1 MDTGKLRYFYLL
13 SLCLVVFMA
22 VIAWKK
28 RSLLENFAS
37 QQQPVLSWTSLAYNA
52 TTGGIGK
59 AVRVSIGS
67 DNTVACLN
75 DSDAIMKSAN
85 GLWKTIPGTL
95 NELHVK
101 DVNNVV
107 GIARDFAIYQTVN
120 ANAAAASVSWTKLT
134 ASRFDNVSLGWDGS
148 VWATTLPVGGT
159 WGVYT
164 YNSSTNVWTKLP
176 GSIKQVSV
184 LNSSTAWGID
194 AQGMVWSW
202 TGQQWTQQQG
212 QFSKISVGTDG
223 AVWAM
228 DGNGIISR
236 LSTVTN
242 TWQPVS
248 GTYSDLSAKDANT
261 VAVID
266 STGNISIGSLA
277 SAGPVAVQQA
287 TPFVI
292 SAYSGG
298 STAYSDFQQS
308 AVAWAQL
315 SVNGTALL
323 GASNSGNGYNVVALN
338 SQGTVAFTKSYDV
351 NQSAAMGTQLAQD
364 LTSILTNKATNAA
377 TNLYGGYTGGQS
389 PSTNFSVTIADHLL
403 YTGQTTDGY
412 YPANVVPA
420 TYTLTFKYKGAG
432 AFSLSQTGVD
442 SGNVSDTLTG
452 TSNWQIYTKQVVHT
466 QTGLHKLSFHNLE
479 VAQTEIEH
487 PVLTI
492 AKSSSTVSD
501 VMMLI
506 VLGQGNLGASNS
518 DIVTFFT
525 SLGSTAIANVAT
537 TTSYLFVYNAKTG
550 NVVNEQSSSSSH
562 VMFQSNG
569 PVPILKSTWAASSGT
584 TSTSSVIYIINQ
596 GVFVQYDMS
605 AAAVKTS
612 VNLSATSLPAPFN
625 SGIDSVYPMSDGKTY
640 LMTRGKLWLTTTD
653 LAALSVKD
661 GPGVIGQGLLS
672 GINQA
677 PFTNGI
683 QAITPSP
690 DNNAYAFSFNTF
702 AKLNAS
708 LTQTLTTG
716 TLGGKGTDFAGL
728 PASFQNKIDSA
739 FLAGSTI
746 GLIAGDKLLFYDPKQ
761 AVVTSAAT
769 SILSNPQFMGLPIS
783 FKESTTN
790 TAKPFFNHTVFPGN
804 RMKNFDISVQ
814 VGQGYPGWDTSSF
827 QKFNQNIA
835 YNIVDPPIRVAS
847 FLTMYPAVAT
857 TYGTDT
863 NTVLKAYE
871 SNDGRWS
878 GVPTYG
884 GNTVSFTIVDPT
896 QASYW
901 LSYSNSSGTAFNY
914 TKLKPCEF
922 YQLSLWIRT
931 GDPTGLTV
939 GAESGTPSDTGVALT
954 GIQVKSGDGWQLL
967 TWNFYNPSSATGQ
980 DISFTLTQSTNSTNV
995 IHTLYGPVLLNTGH
1009 LLASNIMTKVDEADH
1024 VYLNSGG
1031 KYLTYD
1037 GTNLTF
1043 ASSATADSRFSLFSV
1058 NASIVITSA
1067 SRYASDG
1074 QPLNLVSDGKTC
1086 SMSNVQDASAI
1097 WVCIEDE
1104 NDNSY
1109 FIHRATDTMLQ
1120 PDASGNPTVA
1130 ACQNTLDASTTAAFS
1145 FSLDPPVPAKT
1156 DAVYVN
1162 AAFSQ
1167 QSTVVL
1173 IRGNTFASYDP
1184 REQRPVIYPIN
1195 LDEHSWF
1202 MKLPDSSKKI
1212 SSALQQGTT
1221 TYLFNGR
1228 TFCAWNLTSNS
1239 RSTCGLFLGPGG
1251 DSRFSKMPPPF
1262 SKHLDGAF
1270 VLDGSSAVFVSNG
1283 MWLQW
1288 NVTSNAPIAVGTI
1301 GSGMFSGFDAS
1312 LLSAG
1317 IDSCVDN
1324 PNQMGSAYFFSSGEY
1339 ILYDCLKQVT
1349 IDGPNTLGSPGTAFA
1364 GLTAPFIPSQADMCD
1379 LYLQNVKANT
1389 DYPKTTCVDDPKRSY
1404 QWMSDCIFSDVS
1416 CDSAG
1421 GVWNDIGG
1429 FCGSAISKGATPLRN
1444 VDPAKRKTNLANYMQ
1459 SCKPVSQYDYNTM
1472 TTAEQKK
1479 YDALNQKVTKE
1490 KAAALKLA
1498 ARVSSEQKNL
1508 QTLNAALSSLQMKL
1522 TSEDSQACRPNYVC
1536 LKAIGSGSVK
1546 DIPLGCEQQTI
1557 KQILAKNPM
1566 TDADLQTLLQIITK
1580 KGAINDYPIMQH
1592 PDYPNLVRT
1601 GVVTKCTPP
1610 KDKVITDFAI
1620 KDFPDF
1626 PKYIRKDQ
1634 ILSASSKSGGQST
1647 SANGSGVG
1655 LGSANATSTSSVGS
1669 QIASQTNTSGS
1680 RSSANTSPN
1689 TNIGASVGKNLK
1701 CHHGKFSNIIRQALS
1716 GN

>member
-1 MDTGKLRYFYLL
+1 MGTGKLRYFYLM
-13 SLCLVVFMA
+13 SLCLVVFVAM
-22 VIAWKK
+22 IAWK
-28 RSLLENFAS
+28 RRGLLETFAV
-37 QQQPVLSWTSLAYNA
+37 QQQPILSRTNLVYNA
-52 TTGGIGK
+52 TTGGAGK
-59 AVRVSIGS
+59 ALRISIGS
-67 DNTVACLN
+67 DNTVMCIN
-75 DSDAIMKSAN
+75 DSDTIMKSSN
-85 GLWKTIPGTL
+85 GRWTMIPGTL

-101 DVNNVV
+101 DVNNIV
-107 GIARDFAIYQTVN
+107 GVARDFAIYQTSN
-120 ANAAAASVSWTKLT
+120 ANAANVSWTKLT
-134 ASRFDNVSLGWDGS
+134 ASRFDNVSFGWDGS
-148 VWATTLPVGGT
+148 IWATTLPVGGT

-164 YNSSTNVWTKLP
+164 YNTSTNVWTKLP
-176 GSIKQVSV
+176 GSIKQVAV
-184 LNSSTAWGID
+184 LNASTAWGID
-194 AQGMVWSW
+194 PQGMVWKW
-202 TGQQWTQQQG
+202 TSQQWSQQQG

-228 DGNGIISR
+228 DSNGIISR

-248 GTYSDLSAKDANT
+248 GTFTDLSAKDANT
-261 VAVID
+261 IAVID
-266 STGNISIGSLA
+266 NTGNVGIGSLA
-277 SAGPVAVQQA
+277 SAGPVAMQQA
-287 TPFVI
+287 TPFVL

-298 STAYSDFQQS
+298 STVYSDYQQS

-315 SVNGTALL
+315 SVNGKALL
-323 GASNSGNGYNVVALN
+323 DASNSGNGYNVVALN
-338 SQGTVAFTKSYDV
+338 SRGEVAFTKSYDV

-364 LTSILTNKATNAA
+364 LTAMLTSKATNAA

-389 PSTNFSVTIADHLL
+389 NSKNFSLTLTDHLI
-403 YTGQTTDGY
+403 YRGQTTDGY

-420 TYTLTFKYKGAG
+420 AYTLTFKYKGTG
-432 AFSLSQTGVD
+432 TFSISQTGID
-442 SGNVSDTLTG
+442 SGNLSDTLTG
-452 TSNWQIYTKQVVHT
+452 TPDWQVYTKQVVHT
-466 QTGLHKLSFHNLE
+466 QSGLHKLTFRNLE
-479 VAQTEIEH
+479 VTQTEIEH
-487 PVLTI
+487 PVLT
-492 AKSSSTVSD
+492 ATKSSSTKRD

-506 VLGQGNLGASNS
+506 VLGQGNLGASNP
-518 DIVTFFT
+518 DLVTFFT
-525 SLGSTAIANVAT
+525 TLGSTSIANVAN
-537 TTSYLFVYNAKTG
+537 TTSYLFVYNARNG
-550 NVVNEQSSSSSH
+550 NVINEQSSSSSH
-562 VMFQSNG
+562 VLFQSDG
-569 PVPILKSTWAASSGT
+569 PVPVLKSTWSANSGSA
-584 TSTSSVIYIINQ
+584 STSSVIYIINQ
-596 GVFVQYDMS
+596 GVLIQYDMN
-605 AAAVKTS
+605 AAAVKGT
-612 VNLSATSLPAPFN
+612 VNLGSTSLPAPFN
-625 SGIDSVYPMSDGKTY
+625 SGIDSVYPMSDSKTY

-653 LAALSVKD
+653 LTGLRVKD

-690 DNNAYAFSFNTF
+690 DNQAYAFSFNTF

-708 LTQTLTTG
+708 LTQILTTG
-716 TLGGKGTDFAGL
+716 TLGGKGTEFAGL
-728 PASFQNKIDSA
+728 PTAFQNKIDSA

-746 GLIAGDKLLFYDPKQ
+746 GLIAGDKLLYYDPKK
-761 AVVTSAAT
+761 AVVITGPT
-769 SILSNPQFMGLPIS
+769 SIISNPQFLGLPVS

-790 TAKPFFNHTVFPGN
+790 TAKPFFNQTVFPGN
-804 RMKNFDISVQ
+804 LMKNFDISVQ
-814 VGQGYPGWDTSSF
+814 VGQEYPGWDTSSF

-835 YNIVDPPIRVAS
+835 YNIVDPPIKVAE
-847 FLTMYPAVAT
+847 FLTMYPSVAT

-884 GNTVSFTIVDPT
+884 GNTVSFTIADPS

-901 LSYSNSSGTAFNY
+901 LSYSNSSGTGFNY
-914 TKLKPCEF
+914 TNLKPCEF
-922 YQLSLWIRT
+922 YQLSLWVRT
-931 GDPTGLTV
+931 NDPTGLTV
-939 GAESGTPSDTGVALT
+939 GAESGTPTDTGVALT
-954 GIQVKSGDGWQLL
+954 GIQVKAGDGWQLL
-967 TWNFYNPSSATGQ
+967 TWNFYNPSSANGQ
-980 DISFTLTQSTNSTNV
+980 DISFTLTQSTNSTNI
-995 IHTLYGPVLLNTGH
+995 IHNLYGPVLLNTGH
-1009 LLASNIMTKVDEADH
+1009 LLAFNIMTKVDEADH

-1043 ASSATADSRFSLFSV
+1043 ASTATADSKFSLFSINESV
-1058 NASIVITSA
+1058 IITSA
-1067 SRYASDG
+1067 TRYASG

-1086 SMSNVQDASAI
+1086 SVSNAQDASSL

-1104 NDNSY
+1104 NDNTY
-1109 FIHRATDTMLQ
+1109 FVHRATDTMLQ
-1120 PDASGNPTVA
+1120 IGTDGNPTVA
-1130 ACQNTLDASTTAAFS
+1130 ACQNTIDAFTTAAFS

-1156 DAVYVN
+1156 DAVYVD

-1167 QSTVVL
+1167 QSNVVL
-1173 IRGNTFASYDP
+1173 IRNKVFTSYDP
-1184 REQRPVIYPIN
+1184 RGQLPVIYPIS

-1202 MKLPDSSKKI
+1202 MNLPDNSKKI

-1239 RSTCGLFLGPGG
+1239 KTTCGLLLGPGG
-1251 DSRFSKMPPPF
+1251 DSQFSKMPPPF
-1262 SKHLDGAF
+1262 SKHIDGAF
-1270 VLDGSSAVFVSNG
+1270 NLDSSSAVFVSNG

-1379 LYLQNVKANT
+1379 LYLQIVKANT

-1416 CDSAG
+1416 CDAAG

-1472 TTAEQKK
+1472 TTTEQKK
-1479 YDALNQKVTKE
+1479 YDALNQRVIKD
-1490 KAAALKLA
+1490 KAEALKLA
-1498 ARVSSEQKNL
+1498 AKVSSEQKNL
-1508 QTLNAALSSLQMKL
+1508 QTLNAALKSLQMEL
-1522 TSEDSQACRPNYVC
+1522 TNDDNKACRPNFVC
-1536 LKAIGSGSVK
+1536 LKSIGSNSVK
-1546 DIPLGCEQQTI
+1546 EIPLGCDQQTI
-1557 KQILAKNPM
+1557 KKILAKNPM
-1566 TDADLQTLLQIITK
+1566 TDADLQALLQLLTR

-1634 ILSASSKSGGQST
+1634 ILSGQSSPNTATSGLGIGTNSSVAVGTGYASAVGTKPAGSDKQT
-1647 SANGSGVG
+1647 SANTAPSNNSGTTVG
-1655 LGSANATSTSSVGS
+1655 RNM
-1669 QIASQTNTSGS
+1669 
-1680 RSSANTSPN
+1680 
-1689 TNIGASVGKNLK
+1689 K
-1701 CHHGKFSNIIRQALS
+1701 CHHGKFSTIIRQALS
-1716 GN
+1716 GK